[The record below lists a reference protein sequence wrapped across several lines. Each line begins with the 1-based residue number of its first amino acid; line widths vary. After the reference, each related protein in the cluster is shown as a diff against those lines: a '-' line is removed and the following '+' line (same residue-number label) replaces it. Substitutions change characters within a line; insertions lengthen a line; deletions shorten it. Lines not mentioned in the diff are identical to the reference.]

1 MTMAVA
7 TGGELFIESTE
18 PKHLSATIDIVKK
31 TGAVIKINKNSLYI
45 DAPAKNK
52 CYWKK

>member
-31 TGAVIKINKNSLYI
+31 TGAVIKINKNI
-45 DAPAKNK
+45 I
-52 CYWKK
+52 C